1 MPPVETLSRVQFWTS
16 HNATQILTFLN
27 FIMLRSHTAK
37 PFSCISCGSSFK
49 RSGDLASH
57 LAQAVK
63 CCWVLKKREQ
73 IQAAEIP
80 DYREASDQ
88 ESDPPA
94 ESDPSF
100 PYEDMDVLADDIFD
114 EASPNE
120 EPSSQSAT
128 NPVTNGQARVT
139 IEDMPDEDDPAFH
152 DTDARSRMEDEL
164 DSEIIYYQ
172 EFPNAGKVYRTDGEV
187 HRAYS
192 ESKMGQHL
200 DNPFHPFASQL
211 DWEIARWANEDG
223 PGQAAFTR
231 LLNIDG
237 MSY

>member
-1 MPPVETLSRVQFWTS
+1 MLPSR
-16 HNATQILTFLN
+16 A
-27 FIMLRSHTAK
+27 AK

-57 LAQAVK
+57 LTQASK
-63 CCWVLKKREQ
+63 CHWVLKKREQ

-100 PYEDMDVLADDIFD
+100 PYEDIDMLAEDIF
-114 EASPNE
+114 NE
-120 EPSSQSAT
+120 TSLNDGPSSPPAT
-128 NPVTNGQARVT
+128 NPITSRQVHV
-139 IEDMPDEDDPAFH
+139 EDVPDEDDPHFY
-152 DTDARSRMEDEL
+152 DNDARSRMEDEL
-164 DSEIIYYQ
+164 DSEVIYYQ

-187 HRAYS
+187 HHAYS
-192 ESKMGQHL
+192 KTGQHL
-200 DNPFHPFASQL
+200 DNPFHPFKSQL
-211 DWEIARWANEDG
+211 DWEVARWANEDG

-237 MSY
+237 VSY

>member
-1 MPPVETLSRVQFWTS
+1 MLPSS
-16 HNATQILTFLN
+16 HA
-27 FIMLRSHTAK
+27 AK

-57 LAQAVK
+57 LTQAAK
-63 CCWVLKKREQ
+63 CHWVLKKHKQ

-94 ESDPSF
+94 ESDPFF
-100 PYEDMDVLADDIFD
+100 PYEDMDVLAEDIFD
-114 EASPNE
+114 EENPNE
-120 EPSSQSAT
+120 GQSSQSAT
-128 NPVTNGQARVT
+128 NPITNGQARGVT
-139 IEDMPDEDDPAFH
+139 VEDMPDEDDPDFYNDPDFY
-152 DTDARSRMEDEL
+152 DTDARYRMEDEL
-164 DSEIIYYQ
+164 DSEVVYYK
-172 EFPNAGKVYRTDGEV
+172 EFPNAGKVYRTDGEA
-187 HRAYS
+187 HCAYS
-192 ESKMGQHL
+192 KTGQHA

-223 PGQAAFTR
+223 PGQGAFTR

-237 MSY
+237 VSLPILSGMDLVFMSRYR

>member
-1 MPPVETLSRVQFWTS
+1 MWTS
-16 HNATQILTFLN
+16 RDFDLY
-27 FIMLRSHTAK
+27 FIMLPSHAVR

-57 LAQAVK
+57 LTQAAK
-63 CCWVLKKREQ
+63 CQWVLKKCKQ

-88 ESDPPA
+88 ESDPPM
-94 ESDPSF
+94 ELDPLF
-100 PYEDMDVLADDIFD
+100 PYDDMDVLVEDIFD
-114 EASPNE
+114 EESPNE
-120 EPSSQSAT
+120 GPSSQPAT
-128 NPVTNGQARVT
+128 NPMTNGQARVT
-139 IEDMPDEDDPAFH
+139 IEDLPDEDDPDFH
-152 DTDARSRMEDEL
+152 DTDTQSCMEDEL
-164 DSEIIYYQ
+164 DLEVVYYQ
-172 EFPNAGKVYRTDGEV
+172 EFPNTGKVYRTNGEV
-187 HRAYS
+187 HHAYS
-192 ESKMGQHL
+192 KTGQHP

-237 MSY
+237 MSYQSYRL

>member
-1 MPPVETLSRVQFWTS
+1 MLPSRAVRP
-16 HNATQILTFLN
+16 FL
-27 FIMLRSHTAK
+27 
-37 PFSCISCGSSFK
+37 CISCGSSFK

-57 LAQAVK
+57 LTQAAK
-63 CCWVLKKREQ
+63 CQWVLKKREQ

-88 ESDPPA
+88 ESDPPM
-94 ESDPSF
+94 ELDPQF
-100 PYEDMDVLADDIFD
+100 PYDDMDVLAEDIFD
-114 EASPNE
+114 EESPNE
-120 EPSSQSAT
+120 GPSSQSAT

-139 IEDMPDEDDPAFH
+139 IEDLPDEDDPNFH
-152 DTDARSRMEDEL
+152 DTDAWSRMEDEL
-164 DSEIIYYQ
+164 DSEVVYYQ

-192 ESKMGQHL
+192 KIVTGQHP

-237 MSY
+237 VSYQSYRL